1 MSSKIQFS
9 VKLVCTEFVS
19 LAHEVINLTL
29 VTDKHQDAIEL
40 LVEICQAAWL
50 DGSQGV
56 EIDYIARGAFQA
68 T

>member
-1 MSSKIQFS
+1 MKSYW
-9 VKLVCTEFVS
+9 
-19 LAHEVINLTL
+19 TL